1 MREELRKGEVLAMYD
16 VRGIQKYIFRTNK
29 IKEIIGASSVVEN
42 IITELRF
49 IKLRG
54 RDIKR
59 LEIKDSDAYDDAYVE
74 SVYVLGSEIDKVENL
89 KQKVD
94 VVNYISYDEN
104 DMLQIVN
111 YRLKEA
117 E

>member
-1 MREELRKGEVLAMYD
+1 
-16 VRGIQKYIFRTNK
+16 
-29 IKEIIGASSVVEN
+29 
-42 IITELRF
+42 
-49 IKLRG
+49 
-54 RDIKR
+54 
-59 LEIKDSDAYDDAYVE
+59 VE